1 MDISRL
7 VRSKPSPIGDELIA
21 RASRSWNPEFP
32 GRNEIPRKY
41 ANICL
46 AAMVLATSK
55 QRSPKEMLTE
65 VCRIKGIDE
74 SEVIEALE
82 SLAHRTEE
90 TNRVPEGKH
99 GVQATLVSRTK
110 SFFERLR

>member
-7 VRSKPSPIGDELIA
+7 VRSKPSPFGDELIA
-21 RASRSWNPEFP
+21 RAARSWNPEFP
-32 GRNEIPRKY
+32 GRNELPRKY

-46 AAMVLATSK
+46 ATMVLATSK

-65 VCRIKGIDE
+65 VCRIKGVDE

-82 SLAHRTEE
+82 ALARRIEE
-90 TNRVPEGKH
+90 TNHASKGKH
-99 GVQATLVSRTK
+99 GMQATLVSRTK